1 MLISPR
7 GHALLLVALLAL
19 GVAGCGSF
27 RLHDPGRMRTASDA
41 AKLAADLGRGASGP
55 FGPMEQNLDE
65 VQSTQARLRRLSEAH
80 KRETFLRILARLDAD
95 MIADQ
100 LTKAMDD
107 RQGIFKALDERQAAA
122 ATAVNEALDRQTL
135 IVDHLQDKPNTEAAQ
150 DLTKTLGRVG
160 KRLEWLDKLRDGL
173 AALHDRP
180 GAGAKAVPS
189 GAVGNAVTKAG
200 QGMADDAALPT
211 LLDSARDVLKG
222 VEKDDRVGAA
232 MQLVRRAAEQAAA
245 AEQLRLLEFRRYLG
259 DLRRLRDRLLVRDVI
274 AVCQLLTPAVF
285 QVRPGTSEP
294 TTATNR
300 RKDLKDKLDALRASG
315 RYKDACNEALTEAV
329 SDTPLNASAREAG
342 KRRWTERTLSKYV
355 AASFADFKALP
366 PERRAVMVPTA
377 PRLVAALG
385 ILLFHEG
392 PFLSD
397 ARLDVERALHRHSIR
412 LSALNA
418 QQRVDL
424 VHQLA
429 EGLDIYHRGGIK
441 PEKVAELIMMAAQVG
456 ALGFIGAQQ

>member
-1 MLISPR
+1 
-7 GHALLLVALLAL
+7 
-19 GVAGCGSF
+19 
-27 RLHDPGRMRTASDA
+27 
-41 AKLAADLGRGASGP
+41 
-55 FGPMEQNLDE
+55 
-65 VQSTQARLRRLSEAH
+65 
-80 KRETFLRILARLDAD
+80 
-95 MIADQ
+95 
-100 LTKAMDD
+100 
-107 RQGIFKALDERQAAA
+107 
-122 ATAVNEALDRQTL
+122 
-135 IVDHLQDKPNTEAAQ
+135 
-150 DLTKTLGRVG
+150 
-160 KRLEWLDKLRDGL
+160 
-173 AALHDRP
+173 
-180 GAGAKAVPS
+180 
-189 GAVGNAVTKAG
+189 
-200 QGMADDAALPT
+200 
-211 LLDSARDVLKG
+211 
-222 VEKDDRVGAA
+222 
-232 MQLVRRAAEQAAA
+232 VRRAAEQAAA

-274 AVCQLLTPAVF
+274 ADCQLLTPAVF

-294 TTATNR
+294 TTTTNR
-300 RKDLKDKLDALRASG
+300 RKDLKDKLDALRVSG